1 MQRRYLF
8 ALAASTLLTASGLM
22 AWSPAASA
30 SEAKVELSNKWRIE
44 VDGKADSDG
53 AIVFRITPKDGT
65 ATDVTVPIQKGNTE
79 NEAAKAI
86 VSAFKLQLPKGGFK
100 SERDDGEDVVLK
112 KAGKTPNFALEIVSA
127 SALNLKLKL
136 EKE

>member
-1 MQRRYLF
+1 MQRRNLIP
-8 ALAASTLLTASGLM
+8 LAAAALMAASGLVG
-22 AWSPAASA
+22 WSPATSA
-30 SEAKVELSNKWRIE
+30 SEAKVELSNNWRIE
-44 VDGKADSDG
+44 VDGSADSDG
-53 AIVFRITPKDGT
+53 TIVFRITPKDGT
-65 ATDVTVPIQKGNTE
+65 ATDVTVPIQKGSSE

-100 SERDDGEDVVLK
+100 SERDDGEDVLLK
-112 KAGKTPNFALEIVSA
+112 KDGKTPDFALEIVSA